1 MKLLKYVMTNDR
13 GLAPNPFFGICSL
26 ALCTPNH
33 MNAKLEVGDWI
44 VGHSSR
50 QQGRRLIYA
59 MQVTRVLDMPT
70 YFAEFPK
77 KHPNPFGTREEQ
89 VGDNIYNHEGGR
101 WTRLPSACHNTPK
114 QFRQDQGRPVFLAES
129 GDQFWY
135 FGGSNDMMTT
145 AFSDEFPQ
153 LIKDRQG
160 YSYVRDKEVIRK
172 FADWLRSCGR
182 CGLIGQ
188 PRDGTLGVSSEYLIA
203 VEPEEQWV
211 PTGDTSDRM
220 ENYGTCKQPSCGSR
234 RKSDRKIAKA
244 TKGCT

>member
-1 MKLLKYVMTNDR
+1 MKLLKYVMTNDT

-50 QQGRRLIYA
+50 QHGRRLIYA

-77 KHPNPFGTREEQ
+77 KHPNPFGTREEK
-89 VGDNIYNHEGGR
+89 VGDNIYNVESGR
-101 WTRLPSACHNTPK
+101 WTRLPSSCHNTPE

-129 GDQFWY
+129 DDRFWY
-135 FGGSNDMMTT
+135 FGGSNDMMTA

-160 YSYVRDKEVIRK
+160 FSYVRDKELILK

-188 PRDGTLGVSSEYLIA
+188 PRDGTSGVSSEYLLA
-203 VEPEEQWV
+203 LEPQEQWGSS
-211 PTGDTSDRM
+211 GDSSDRM
-220 ENYGTCKQPSCGSR
+220 EIDATFNQPSCGSR
-234 RKSDRKIAKA
+234 LKSGRNIVKA
-244 TKGCT
+244 IKGCT